1 MRKLLSFTI
10 LVIFVIFLVPVQGHG
25 EISPWPKFR
34 QNKQNTGLSPY
45 TGPVTPTQDWSFQT
59 NDGVAGSPTIGPD
72 GTIYVGSGWATHA
85 TDSALYA
92 INPDGSLKWKFK
104 TGDAVFSSP
113 AIGPDSAIHFCSID
127 HSYYVLEDSGTYA
140 KVRVQNQ
147 LSWEGMSSPL
157 VLDNGDAYM
166 GFLNFRLYAFN
177 PAGEIKWEE
186 RTGWCV
192 FSSPALNYDGDI
204 VVGSKDHNLYNITDN
219 GPDHTVNWKHP
230 FGTFYDGH
238 LVDAS
243 PAIAE
248 DGTIYV
254 GVDPYGA
261 AMQGEL
267 QIVGNSF
274 YAVNPDGSLKWQ
286 FPTGDGVESSPAIGP
301 DGTIY
306 FGSYDS
312 TFYAVTDGGTE
323 GILKWSYKTGGII
336 DASPA
341 VGADGTVYIGSRD
354 STMYAFNP
362 DGSIRWTYP
371 LPDGIESSV
380 TIAGNGSIYFGCF
393 DGRLYSLGDPT
404 APDVG
409 AAEVDLPA
417 EVAAGVPIQPV
428 VLVQNYRTTSQAFDV
443 FINIDL
449 DGISVFSDQKSVNDN
464 AGGSTLRAYFNNW
477 VPDPELGLVY
487 DITTYTVLASDENVR
502 NDSTFY
508 QVVSGES
515 QPYICGDATGD
526 GSVNILDV
534 VFIVNYKYKSGPA
547 PIPITGADV
556 DSSGSIN
563 ILDVVYLI
571 NFKYKGGPAPSCP

>member
-1 MRKLLSFTI
+1 MGKLLSFTL
-10 LVIFVIFLVPVQGHG
+10 LVIFVIFLVPVQSHG

-34 QNKQNTGLSPY
+34 QNKQNTGLSSY
-45 TGPVTPTQDWSFQT
+45 TGPVTPDFQWAYQT
-59 NDGVAGSPTIGPD
+59 NDAIVSSPSIGPD
-72 GTIYVGSGWATHA
+72 GTIYFGSGYTREAS
-85 TDSALYA
+85 DSALYA
-92 INPDGSLKWKFK
+92 LNPDGTLKWKYV
-104 TGDAVFSSP
+104 TGDGIFSSP
-113 AIGPDSAIHFCSID
+113 AIGIDGAIHFGSWD
-127 HSYYVLEDSGTYA
+127 RNYYILEDSVTYP
-140 KVRVQNQ
+140 KLRVKTE
-147 LSWEGMSSPL
+147 LGWYITSSPL
-157 VLDNGDAYM
+157 VLDNGDAYL
-166 GFLNFRLYAFN
+166 GCLNFRLYALS
-177 PAGEIKWEE
+177 PTGEIKWEE

-204 VVGSKDHNLYNITDN
+204 VIGSKGHNLYNITDN

-230 FGTFYDGH
+230 FGSFYDGH

-261 AMQGEL
+261 AMQSEII
-267 QIVGNSF
+267 IVGNSF
-274 YAVNPDGSLKWQ
+274 YAVNPDGTLKWQ
-286 FPTGDGVESSPAIGP
+286 FPTNDGVESSPAIGP
-301 DGTIY
+301 DGTVY

-323 GILKWSYKTGGII
+323 GILKWSYKTGGIV
-336 DASPA
+336 DASPT

-354 STMYAFNP
+354 STLYAFNP
-362 DGSIRWTYP
+362 DGSVRWTYS

-380 TIAGNGSIYFGCF
+380 TIAGNGSLYVGCF
-393 DGRLYSLGDPT
+393 DGKMYSLGDPT

-417 EVAAGVPIQPV
+417 EVAAGEAIQPV
-428 VLVQNYRTTSQAFDV
+428 VIVQNYRTTPQAFDV

-449 DGISVFSDQKSVNDN
+449 DGVSVFSEQKSVNDN
-464 AGGSTLRAYFNNW
+464 AGGSALRAYFSNW

-487 DITTYTVLASDENVR
+487 DITTYTVLASDENER
-502 NDSTFY
+502 NDSTVY
-508 QVVSGES
+508 QVISGES

-547 PIPITGADV
+547 PYPLNGSDV

-563 ILDVVYLI
+563 ILDVVYVI
-571 NFKYKGGPAPSCP
+571 NFKYKSGPAPNCP